1 MIIKGGKVFQEDG
14 SFLEQALY
22 INDHRLV
29 DKAEHQD
36 DEKVIDAEGL
46 LVLPGLV
53 DIHSHGAAG
62 EDFSDGNPEGLKKI
76 LQYEKRCGITSYCPT
91 SMTFPKERLRQIF
104 ASIKGAQTEE
114 EAKVVGINMEGPF
127 LDPAKKGAHVEEWIA
142 APDAAFVRE
151 LNQDVDGLV
160 RLVTLAP
167 NMDGAEEFIKEMH
180 EEVCISLGHTAA
192 DYDCAS
198 RAMKLGAHHVTHL
211 YNAMQP
217 FGHRAPGL
225 IGAAMDDP
233 ECMVE
238 LICDGYHIH
247 PSAIRAAFRMFGPER
262 VILISDSMR
271 ATGMENGTY
280 ELGGQEVTVKDRKAV
295 LKDGTLAGSATN
307 LYGCMCKAV
316 EFGIPLE
323 QAIMAVTANP
333 ARSIGIFDPRP
344 QRLRQRA
351 GHGGHR
357 RDRDPL
363 AVRQCLSRRVG
374 DRRRDLPGGLHRRR
388 GRLPP
393 ALRRGGWQARHPA
406 LPLADLRL
414 HGPAEEDP
422 DRLPAEDADARCHH
436 RRDRLRRRGAA
447 RRADQ
452 RSERHHHER

>member
-14 SFLEQALY
+14 SFLEQAIY

-29 DKAEHQD
+29 DKAEYQD
-36 DEKVIDAEGL
+36 DGEVIDAEGL

-104 ASIKGAQTEE
+104 ASIKGAQTEDG
-114 EAKVVGINMEGPF
+114 ATVVGINMEGPF
-127 LDPAKKGAHVEEWIA
+127 LDPAKKGAHVEKWIA
-142 APDAAFVRE
+142 APDVAFVRE
-151 LNQDVDGLV
+151 LNQDADGLV

-280 ELGGQEVTVKDRKAV
+280 ELGGQEVTVMDRKAV

-323 QAIMAVTANP
+323 QAIMAATANP
-333 ARSIGIFDPRP
+333 ARSIGIFD
-344 QRLRQRA
+344 
-351 GHGGHR
+351 
-357 RDRDPL
+357 
-363 AVRQCLSRRVG
+363 RVG
-374 DRRRDLPGGLHRRR
+374 SIRIGK
-388 GRLPP
+388 
-393 ALRRGGWQARHPA
+393 Q
-406 LPLADLRL
+406 ADLL
-414 HGPAEEDP
+414 
-422 DRLPAEDADARCHH
+422 LV
-436 RRDRLRRRGAA
+436 
-447 RRADQ
+447 
-452 RSERHHHER
+452 SENLELKRVI

>member
-14 SFLEQALY
+14 SFLEQTLY
-22 INDHRLV
+22 VNDHRLV
-29 DKAEHQD
+29 DKAEYQD
-36 DEKVIDAEGL
+36 DGEVIDAEGL

-62 EDFSDGNPEGLKKI
+62 EDFSDGNPEGFKKI

-104 ASIKGAQTEE
+104 ASIKGAQTEDG
-114 EAKVVGINMEGPF
+114 ATVVGINMEGPF
-127 LDPAKKGAHVEEWIA
+127 LDPAKKGAHVEKWIA
-142 APDAAFVRE
+142 APDVAFVRE
-151 LNQDVDGLV
+151 LNQDADGLV
-160 RLVTLAP
+160 RLVTVAP

-323 QAIMAVTANP
+323 QAIMAATANP
-333 ARSIGIFDPRP
+333 ARSIGIFD
-344 QRLRQRA
+344 
-351 GHGGHR
+351 
-357 RDRDPL
+357 
-363 AVRQCLSRRVG
+363 RVG
-374 DRRRDLPGGLHRRR
+374 SIRIGK
-388 GRLPP
+388 
-393 ALRRGGWQARHPA
+393 Q
-406 LPLADLRL
+406 ADLL
-414 HGPAEEDP
+414 
-422 DRLPAEDADARCHH
+422 LV
-436 RRDRLRRRGAA
+436 
-447 RRADQ
+447 
-452 RSERHHHER
+452 SENLELKRVI

>member
-29 DKAEHQD
+29 DKAEYQD

-114 EAKVVGINMEGPF
+114 GAKVVGINMEGPF

-247 PSAIRAAFRMFGPER
+247 PSAIRAAFRLFGPER

-280 ELGGQEVTVKDRKAV
+280 ELGGQEVTVQDRKAV

-323 QAIMAVTANP
+323 QAIMAATANP
-333 ARSIGIFDPRP
+333 ARSIGIFD
-344 QRLRQRA
+344 
-351 GHGGHR
+351 
-357 RDRDPL
+357 
-363 AVRQCLSRRVG
+363 RVG
-374 DRRRDLPGGLHRRR
+374 SIRIGK
-388 GRLPP
+388 
-393 ALRRGGWQARHPA
+393 Q
-406 LPLADLRL
+406 ADLL
-414 HGPAEEDP
+414 
-422 DRLPAEDADARCHH
+422 LV
-436 RRDRLRRRGAA
+436 
-447 RRADQ
+447 
-452 RSERHHHER
+452 SENLELKRVI

>member
-1 MIIKGGKVFQEDG
+1 MIIKRGKVFQEDG
-14 SFLEQALY
+14 NFLEQTLY
-22 INDHRLV
+22 VNDHRLV
-29 DKAEHQD
+29 DKAEYQD
-36 DEKVIDAEGL
+36 DGEVIDAEGL

-62 EDFSDGNPEGLKKI
+62 EDFSDGNPEGFKKI

-104 ASIKGAQTEE
+104 ASIKGAQTEDG
-114 EAKVVGINMEGPF
+114 ATVVGINMEGPF
-127 LDPAKKGAHVEEWIA
+127 LDPAKKGAHVEKWIA
-142 APDAAFVRE
+142 APDVAFVRE
-151 LNQDVDGLV
+151 LNQDADGLV

-323 QAIMAVTANP
+323 QAIMAATANP
-333 ARSIGIFDPRP
+333 ARSIGIFD
-344 QRLRQRA
+344 
-351 GHGGHR
+351 H
-357 RDRDPL
+357 
-363 AVRQCLSRRVG
+363 VG
-374 DRRRDLPGGLHRRR
+374 SIRIGK
-388 GRLPP
+388 
-393 ALRRGGWQARHPA
+393 Q
-406 LPLADLRL
+406 ADLL
-414 HGPAEEDP
+414 
-422 DRLPAEDADARCHH
+422 LV
-436 RRDRLRRRGAA
+436 
-447 RRADQ
+447 
-452 RSERHHHER
+452 SENFELKRVI

>member
-14 SFLEQALY
+14 SFLEQAIY

-29 DKAEHQD
+29 DKAEYQD
-36 DEKVIDAEGL
+36 DGEVIDAEGL

-76 LQYEKRCGITSYCPT
+76 LQYEKRCGITCYCPT

-104 ASIKGAQTEE
+104 ASIKGAQTEDG
-114 EAKVVGINMEGPF
+114 ATVVGINMEGPF
-127 LDPAKKGAHVEEWIA
+127 LDPAKKGAHVEKWIA
-142 APDAAFVRE
+142 APDVAFVRG
-151 LNQDVDGLV
+151 LNQDADGLV

-323 QAIMAVTANP
+323 QAIMAATANP
-333 ARSIGIFDPRP
+333 ARSIGIFD
-344 QRLRQRA
+344 
-351 GHGGHR
+351 
-357 RDRDPL
+357 
-363 AVRQCLSRRVG
+363 RVG
-374 DRRRDLPGGLHRRR
+374 SIRIGK
-388 GRLPP
+388 
-393 ALRRGGWQARHPA
+393 Q
-406 LPLADLRL
+406 ADLL
-414 HGPAEEDP
+414 
-422 DRLPAEDADARCHH
+422 LV
-436 RRDRLRRRGAA
+436 
-447 RRADQ
+447 
-452 RSERHHHER
+452 SENLELKRVI

>member
-29 DKAEHQD
+29 DKAEYQD

-238 LICDGYHIH
+238 MICDGYHIH

-307 LYGCMCKAV
+307 LYGCMCKAI

-323 QAIMAVTANP
+323 QAIMAATANP
-333 ARSIGIFDPRP
+333 ARSIGIFD
-344 QRLRQRA
+344 
-351 GHGGHR
+351 
-357 RDRDPL
+357 
-363 AVRQCLSRRVG
+363 RVG
-374 DRRRDLPGGLHRRR
+374 SIRIGK
-388 GRLPP
+388 
-393 ALRRGGWQARHPA
+393 Q
-406 LPLADLRL
+406 ADLL
-414 HGPAEEDP
+414 
-422 DRLPAEDADARCHH
+422 LV
-436 RRDRLRRRGAA
+436 
-447 RRADQ
+447 
-452 RSERHHHER
+452 SENLELKRVI

>member
-1 MIIKGGKVFQEDG
+1 MIIKRGKVFQEDG
-14 SFLEQALY
+14 NFLEQTLY
-22 INDHRLV
+22 VNDHRPV
-29 DKAEHQD
+29 DKAEYQYD
-36 DEKVIDAEGL
+36 GEVIDAEGL

-104 ASIKGAQTEE
+104 ASIKGAQTEDG
-114 EAKVVGINMEGPF
+114 ATVVGINMEGPF
-127 LDPAKKGAHVEEWIA
+127 LDPAKKGAHVEKWIA
-142 APDAAFVRE
+142 APDVAFVRE
-151 LNQDVDGLV
+151 LNQDADGLV

-323 QAIMAVTANP
+323 QAIMAATANP
-333 ARSIGIFDPRP
+333 ARSIGIFD
-344 QRLRQRA
+344 
-351 GHGGHR
+351 
-357 RDRDPL
+357 
-363 AVRQCLSRRVG
+363 RVG
-374 DRRRDLPGGLHRRR
+374 SIRIGK
-388 GRLPP
+388 
-393 ALRRGGWQARHPA
+393 Q
-406 LPLADLRL
+406 ADLL
-414 HGPAEEDP
+414 
-422 DRLPAEDADARCHH
+422 LV
-436 RRDRLRRRGAA
+436 
-447 RRADQ
+447 
-452 RSERHHHER
+452 SENLELKRVI

>member
-1 MIIKGGKVFQEDG
+1 MIIKRGKVFQEDG
-14 SFLEQALY
+14 NFLEQTLY
-22 INDHRLV
+22 VNDHRLV
-29 DKAEHQD
+29 DKAEYQYD
-36 DEKVIDAEGL
+36 GEVIDAEGL

-104 ASIKGAQTEE
+104 ASIKGAQTEDG
-114 EAKVVGINMEGPF
+114 ATVVGINMEGPF
-127 LDPAKKGAHVEEWIA
+127 LDPAKKGAHVEKWIA
-142 APDAAFVRE
+142 APDVAFVRE
-151 LNQDVDGLV
+151 LNQDADGLV

-217 FGHRAPGL
+217 FRHRAPGL

-323 QAIMAVTANP
+323 QAIMAATANP
-333 ARSIGIFDPRP
+333 ARSIGIFD
-344 QRLRQRA
+344 
-351 GHGGHR
+351 
-357 RDRDPL
+357 
-363 AVRQCLSRRVG
+363 RVG
-374 DRRRDLPGGLHRRR
+374 SIRIGK
-388 GRLPP
+388 
-393 ALRRGGWQARHPA
+393 Q
-406 LPLADLRL
+406 ADLL
-414 HGPAEEDP
+414 
-422 DRLPAEDADARCHH
+422 LV
-436 RRDRLRRRGAA
+436 
-447 RRADQ
+447 
-452 RSERHHHER
+452 SENLELKRVI

>member
-1 MIIKGGKVFQEDG
+1 MIIKRGKVFQEDG
-14 SFLEQALY
+14 NFLEQTLY
-22 INDHRLV
+22 VNAHRLV
-29 DKAEHQD
+29 DKAEYQD
-36 DEKVIDAEGL
+36 DGEIIDAEGL

-76 LQYEKRCGITSYCPT
+76 LRYERSCGITSYCPT

-114 EAKVVGINMEGPF
+114 GAKVVGINMEGPF
-127 LDPAKKGAHVEEWIA
+127 LDPAKKGAHVEKWIA
-142 APDAAFVRE
+142 APDVAFVRE

-238 LICDGYHIH
+238 MICDGYHIH

-271 ATGMENGTY
+271 AAGMENGTY

-323 QAIMAVTANP
+323 QAIMAATANP
-333 ARSIGIFDPRP
+333 ARSIGIFD
-344 QRLRQRA
+344 
-351 GHGGHR
+351 
-357 RDRDPL
+357 
-363 AVRQCLSRRVG
+363 RVG
-374 DRRRDLPGGLHRRR
+374 SIRIGK
-388 GRLPP
+388 
-393 ALRRGGWQARHPA
+393 Q
-406 LPLADLRL
+406 ADLL
-414 HGPAEEDP
+414 LA
-422 DRLPAEDADARCHH
+422 
-436 RRDRLRRRGAA
+436 
-447 RRADQ
+447 
-452 RSERHHHER
+452 SENLELKRVI

>member
-14 SFLEQALY
+14 SFLEQAIY
-22 INDHRLV
+22 INDQRLV
-29 DKAEHQD
+29 DKAEYQD
-36 DEKVIDAEGL
+36 DGEVIDAEGL

-104 ASIKGAQTEE
+104 ASIKGAQTEDG
-114 EAKVVGINMEGPF
+114 ATVVGINMEGPF
-127 LDPAKKGAHVEEWIA
+127 LDPAKKGAHVEKWIA
-142 APDAAFVRE
+142 APDVAFVRE
-151 LNQDVDGLV
+151 LNQDADGLV
-160 RLVTLAP
+160 RLVTVAP

-323 QAIMAVTANP
+323 QAIMAATANP
-333 ARSIGIFDPRP
+333 ARSIGIFD
-344 QRLRQRA
+344 
-351 GHGGHR
+351 
-357 RDRDPL
+357 
-363 AVRQCLSRRVG
+363 RVG
-374 DRRRDLPGGLHRRR
+374 SIRIGK
-388 GRLPP
+388 
-393 ALRRGGWQARHPA
+393 Q
-406 LPLADLRL
+406 ADLL
-414 HGPAEEDP
+414 
-422 DRLPAEDADARCHH
+422 LV
-436 RRDRLRRRGAA
+436 
-447 RRADQ
+447 
-452 RSERHHHER
+452 SENLELKRVI

>member
-14 SFLEQALY
+14 SFLEQTLY
-22 INDHRLV
+22 VNDHRLV
-29 DKAEHQD
+29 DKAEYQD
-36 DEKVIDAEGL
+36 DGEVIDAEGL

-104 ASIKGAQTEE
+104 ASIKGAQTEDG
-114 EAKVVGINMEGPF
+114 ATVVGINMEGPF
-127 LDPAKKGAHVEEWIA
+127 LDPAKKGAHVEKWIA
-142 APDAAFVRE
+142 APDVAFVRE
-151 LNQDVDGLV
+151 LNQDADGLV

-280 ELGGQEVTVKDRKAV
+280 ELGGQEVTVQDRKAV

-323 QAIMAVTANP
+323 QAIMAATANP
-333 ARSIGIFDPRP
+333 ARSIGIFD
-344 QRLRQRA
+344 
-351 GHGGHR
+351 
-357 RDRDPL
+357 
-363 AVRQCLSRRVG
+363 RVG
-374 DRRRDLPGGLHRRR
+374 SIRIGK
-388 GRLPP
+388 
-393 ALRRGGWQARHPA
+393 Q
-406 LPLADLRL
+406 ADLL
-414 HGPAEEDP
+414 
-422 DRLPAEDADARCHH
+422 LV
-436 RRDRLRRRGAA
+436 
-447 RRADQ
+447 
-452 RSERHHHER
+452 SENLELKRVI

>member
-29 DKAEHQD
+29 DKAEYQD

-76 LQYEKRCGITSYCPT
+76 LQYEKRCGITSYFPT

-247 PSAIRAAFRMFGPER
+247 PSAIRAAFRLFGPER

-307 LYGCMCKAV
+307 LYGCMCKAI

-323 QAIMAVTANP
+323 QAIMAATANP
-333 ARSIGIFDPRP
+333 ARSIGIFD
-344 QRLRQRA
+344 
-351 GHGGHR
+351 
-357 RDRDPL
+357 
-363 AVRQCLSRRVG
+363 RVG
-374 DRRRDLPGGLHRRR
+374 SIRIGK
-388 GRLPP
+388 
-393 ALRRGGWQARHPA
+393 Q
-406 LPLADLRL
+406 ADLL
-414 HGPAEEDP
+414 
-422 DRLPAEDADARCHH
+422 LV
-436 RRDRLRRRGAA
+436 
-447 RRADQ
+447 
-452 RSERHHHER
+452 SENLELKRVI

>member
-14 SFLEQALY
+14 SFLEQAIY

-29 DKAEHQD
+29 DKAEYQD
-36 DEKVIDAEGL
+36 DGEVIDAEGL

-104 ASIKGAQTEE
+104 ASIKGAQTEDG
-114 EAKVVGINMEGPF
+114 ATVVGINMEGPF
-127 LDPAKKGAHVEEWIA
+127 LDPAKKGAHVEKWIA
-142 APDAAFVRE
+142 APDVAFVRE
-151 LNQDVDGLV
+151 LNQDADGLV
-160 RLVTLAP
+160 SLVTLAP

-323 QAIMAVTANP
+323 QAIMAATANP
-333 ARSIGIFDPRP
+333 ARSIGIFD
-344 QRLRQRA
+344 
-351 GHGGHR
+351 
-357 RDRDPL
+357 
-363 AVRQCLSRRVG
+363 RVG
-374 DRRRDLPGGLHRRR
+374 SIRIGK
-388 GRLPP
+388 
-393 ALRRGGWQARHPA
+393 Q
-406 LPLADLRL
+406 ADLL
-414 HGPAEEDP
+414 
-422 DRLPAEDADARCHH
+422 LV
-436 RRDRLRRRGAA
+436 
-447 RRADQ
+447 
-452 RSERHHHER
+452 SENLELKRVI

>member
-29 DKAEHQD
+29 DKAEYQD

-53 DIHSHGAAG
+53 DIHSHGASG

-114 EAKVVGINMEGPF
+114 GAKVVGINMEGPF
-127 LDPAKKGAHVEEWIA
+127 LDPAKKGAHVEKWIA

-167 NMDGAEEFIKEMH
+167 NMEGAEDFIKEMH

-198 RAMKLGAHHVTHL
+198 GAMKLGAHHVTHL

-307 LYGCMCKAV
+307 LYGCMCKAI

-323 QAIMAVTANP
+323 QAIMAATANP
-333 ARSIGIFDPRP
+333 ARSIGIFD
-344 QRLRQRA
+344 
-351 GHGGHR
+351 
-357 RDRDPL
+357 
-363 AVRQCLSRRVG
+363 RVG
-374 DRRRDLPGGLHRRR
+374 SIRIGK
-388 GRLPP
+388 
-393 ALRRGGWQARHPA
+393 Q
-406 LPLADLRL
+406 ADLL
-414 HGPAEEDP
+414 
-422 DRLPAEDADARCHH
+422 LV
-436 RRDRLRRRGAA
+436 
-447 RRADQ
+447 
-452 RSERHHHER
+452 SENLELKRVI

>member
-29 DKAEHQD
+29 DKAEYQD

-127 LDPAKKGAHVEEWIA
+127 LDPAKKGAHGEEWIA

-198 RAMKLGAHHVTHL
+198 GAMKLGAHHVTHL

-238 LICDGYHIH
+238 MICDGYHIH

-271 ATGMENGTY
+271 ATGMKNGTY

-323 QAIMAVTANP
+323 QAIMAATANP
-333 ARSIGIFDPRP
+333 ARSIGIFD
-344 QRLRQRA
+344 
-351 GHGGHR
+351 
-357 RDRDPL
+357 
-363 AVRQCLSRRVG
+363 RVG
-374 DRRRDLPGGLHRRR
+374 SIRIGK
-388 GRLPP
+388 
-393 ALRRGGWQARHPA
+393 Q
-406 LPLADLRL
+406 ADLL
-414 HGPAEEDP
+414 
-422 DRLPAEDADARCHH
+422 LV
-436 RRDRLRRRGAA
+436 
-447 RRADQ
+447 
-452 RSERHHHER
+452 SENLELKRVI

>member
-1 MIIKGGKVFQEDG
+1 MIIKRGKVFQEDG
-14 SFLEQALY
+14 NFLEQTLY
-22 INDHRLV
+22 VNDHRLV
-29 DKAEHQD
+29 DKAEYQYD
-36 DEKVIDAEGL
+36 GEVIDA
-46 LVLPGLV
+46 
-53 DIHSHGAAG
+53 
-62 EDFSDGNPEGLKKI
+62 EGLKKI

-104 ASIKGAQTEE
+104 ASIKGAQTEDG
-114 EAKVVGINMEGPF
+114 ATVVGINMEGPF
-127 LDPAKKGAHVEEWIA
+127 LDPAKKGAHVEKWIA
-142 APDAAFVRE
+142 APDVAFVRE
-151 LNQDVDGLV
+151 LNQDADGLV

-323 QAIMAVTANP
+323 QAIMAATANP
-333 ARSIGIFDPRP
+333 ARSIGIFD
-344 QRLRQRA
+344 
-351 GHGGHR
+351 
-357 RDRDPL
+357 
-363 AVRQCLSRRVG
+363 RVG
-374 DRRRDLPGGLHRRR
+374 SIRIGK
-388 GRLPP
+388 
-393 ALRRGGWQARHPA
+393 Q
-406 LPLADLRL
+406 ADLL
-414 HGPAEEDP
+414 
-422 DRLPAEDADARCHH
+422 LV
-436 RRDRLRRRGAA
+436 
-447 RRADQ
+447 
-452 RSERHHHER
+452 SENLELKRVI

>member
-14 SFLEQALY
+14 SFQEQALY

-29 DKAEHQD
+29 DKAEYQD

-114 EAKVVGINMEGPF
+114 GAKVVGINMEGPF
-127 LDPAKKGAHVEEWIA
+127 LDPAKKGAHVEKWIA
-142 APDAAFVRE
+142 APDVAFVRE

-271 ATGMENGTY
+271 AAGMENGTY

-323 QAIMAVTANP
+323 QAIMAATANP
-333 ARSIGIFDPRP
+333 ARSIGIFD
-344 QRLRQRA
+344 
-351 GHGGHR
+351 
-357 RDRDPL
+357 
-363 AVRQCLSRRVG
+363 RVG
-374 DRRRDLPGGLHRRR
+374 SIRIGK
-388 GRLPP
+388 
-393 ALRRGGWQARHPA
+393 Q
-406 LPLADLRL
+406 ADLL
-414 HGPAEEDP
+414 LA
-422 DRLPAEDADARCHH
+422 
-436 RRDRLRRRGAA
+436 
-447 RRADQ
+447 
-452 RSERHHHER
+452 SENLELKRVI

>member
-1 MIIKGGKVFQEDG
+1 MIIKSGKVFQEDG
-14 SFLEQALY
+14 SFLEQTLY
-22 INDHRLV
+22 VNAHRLV
-29 DKAEHQD
+29 DKAEYQD
-36 DEKVIDAEGL
+36 DGEIIDAEGL

-76 LQYEKRCGITSYCPT
+76 LRYERSCGITSYCPT

-323 QAIMAVTANP
+323 QAIMAATANP
-333 ARSIGIFDPRP
+333 ARSIGIFD
-344 QRLRQRA
+344 
-351 GHGGHR
+351 
-357 RDRDPL
+357 
-363 AVRQCLSRRVG
+363 RVG
-374 DRRRDLPGGLHRRR
+374 SIRIGK
-388 GRLPP
+388 
-393 ALRRGGWQARHPA
+393 Q
-406 LPLADLRL
+406 ADLL
-414 HGPAEEDP
+414 
-422 DRLPAEDADARCHH
+422 LV
-436 RRDRLRRRGAA
+436 
-447 RRADQ
+447 
-452 RSERHHHER
+452 SENLELKRVI

>member
-29 DKAEHQD
+29 DKAEYQD

-114 EAKVVGINMEGPF
+114 GAKVVGINMEGPF
-127 LDPAKKGAHVEEWIA
+127 LDPVKKGAHVEEWIT

-198 RAMKLGAHHVTHL
+198 GAMKLGAHHVTHL

-323 QAIMAVTANP
+323 QAIMAATANP
-333 ARSIGIFDPRP
+333 ARSIGIFD
-344 QRLRQRA
+344 
-351 GHGGHR
+351 
-357 RDRDPL
+357 
-363 AVRQCLSRRVG
+363 RVG
-374 DRRRDLPGGLHRRR
+374 SIRIGK
-388 GRLPP
+388 
-393 ALRRGGWQARHPA
+393 Q
-406 LPLADLRL
+406 ADLL
-414 HGPAEEDP
+414 
-422 DRLPAEDADARCHH
+422 LV
-436 RRDRLRRRGAA
+436 
-447 RRADQ
+447 
-452 RSERHHHER
+452 SENLELKRVI

>member
-29 DKAEHQD
+29 DKAEYQD

-104 ASIKGAQTEE
+104 ASIKGAQTEDG
-114 EAKVVGINMEGPF
+114 ATVVGINMEGPF
-127 LDPAKKGAHVEEWIA
+127 LDPAKKGAHVEKWIA
-142 APDAAFVRE
+142 APDVAFVRE
-151 LNQDVDGLV
+151 LNQDADGLV

-307 LYGCMCKAV
+307 LYGCMCKAI

-333 ARSIGIFDPRP
+333 ARSIGIFD
-344 QRLRQRA
+344 
-351 GHGGHR
+351 
-357 RDRDPL
+357 
-363 AVRQCLSRRVG
+363 RVG
-374 DRRRDLPGGLHRRR
+374 SIRIGK
-388 GRLPP
+388 
-393 ALRRGGWQARHPA
+393 Q
-406 LPLADLRL
+406 ADLL
-414 HGPAEEDP
+414 
-422 DRLPAEDADARCHH
+422 LV
-436 RRDRLRRRGAA
+436 
-447 RRADQ
+447 
-452 RSERHHHER
+452 SENLELKRVI

>member
-1 MIIKGGKVFQEDG
+1 MIIKSGKVFQEDG
-14 SFLEQALY
+14 SFLEQTLY
-22 INDHRLV
+22 VNDHRLV
-29 DKAEHQD
+29 DKAEYQD
-36 DEKVIDAEGL
+36 DGEIIDAEGL

-53 DIHSHGAAG
+53 DVHSHGAAG
-62 EDFSDGNPEGLKKI
+62 EDFSDGDPEGLKKI
-76 LQYEKRCGITSYCPT
+76 LRYERSCGITSYCPT
-91 SMTFPKERLRQIF
+91 SMTFPKERLHQIF

-114 EAKVVGINMEGPF
+114 GAKVVGINMEGPF
-127 LDPAKKGAHVEEWIA
+127 LDPAKKGAHVEEWIT

-151 LNQDVDGLV
+151 LNQDADGLV

-167 NMDGAEEFIKEMH
+167 NMDGSEEFIKEMH

-238 LICDGYHIH
+238 MICDGYHIH
-247 PSAIRAAFRMFGPER
+247 PSAIRAAFRMFGAER

-271 ATGMENGTY
+271 ATGMKNGTY

-323 QAIMAVTANP
+323 QAIMAATANP
-333 ARSIGIFDPRP
+333 ARSIGIFD
-344 QRLRQRA
+344 Q
-351 GHGGHR
+351 
-357 RDRDPL
+357 
-363 AVRQCLSRRVG
+363 VG
-374 DRRRDLPGGLHRRR
+374 SIRIGK
-388 GRLPP
+388 
-393 ALRRGGWQARHPA
+393 Q
-406 LPLADLRL
+406 ADLLLVSKNLELKRVI
-414 HGPAEEDP
+414 
-422 DRLPAEDADARCHH
+422 
-436 RRDRLRRRGAA
+436 
-447 RRADQ
+447 
-452 RSERHHHER
+452 

>member
-14 SFLEQALY
+14 SFLEQAIY

-29 DKAEHQD
+29 DKAEYQD
-36 DEKVIDAEGL
+36 DGEVIDAEGL

-247 PSAIRAAFRMFGPER
+247 PSAIRAAFRLFGPER

-307 LYGCMCKAV
+307 LYGCMCKAI

-323 QAIMAVTANP
+323 QAIMAATANP
-333 ARSIGIFDPRP
+333 ARSIGIFD
-344 QRLRQRA
+344 
-351 GHGGHR
+351 
-357 RDRDPL
+357 
-363 AVRQCLSRRVG
+363 RVG
-374 DRRRDLPGGLHRRR
+374 SIRIGK
-388 GRLPP
+388 
-393 ALRRGGWQARHPA
+393 Q
-406 LPLADLRL
+406 ADLL
-414 HGPAEEDP
+414 
-422 DRLPAEDADARCHH
+422 LV
-436 RRDRLRRRGAA
+436 
-447 RRADQ
+447 
-452 RSERHHHER
+452 SENLELKRVI

>member
-14 SFLEQALY
+14 SFLEQAIY

-29 DKAEHQD
+29 DKAEYQD
-36 DEKVIDAEGL
+36 DGEVIDAEGL

-104 ASIKGAQTEE
+104 ASIKGAQTEDG
-114 EAKVVGINMEGPF
+114 ATVVGINMEGPF
-127 LDPAKKGAHVEEWIA
+127 LDPAKKGAHVEKWIA
-142 APDAAFVRE
+142 APDVAFVRE
-151 LNQDVDGLV
+151 LNQDADGLV

-198 RAMKLGAHHVTHL
+198 RAMQLGAHHVTHL

-323 QAIMAVTANP
+323 QAIMAATANP
-333 ARSIGIFDPRP
+333 ARSIGIFD
-344 QRLRQRA
+344 
-351 GHGGHR
+351 
-357 RDRDPL
+357 
-363 AVRQCLSRRVG
+363 RVG
-374 DRRRDLPGGLHRRR
+374 SIRIGK
-388 GRLPP
+388 
-393 ALRRGGWQARHPA
+393 Q
-406 LPLADLRL
+406 ADLL
-414 HGPAEEDP
+414 
-422 DRLPAEDADARCHH
+422 LV
-436 RRDRLRRRGAA
+436 
-447 RRADQ
+447 
-452 RSERHHHER
+452 SENLELKRVI

>member
-14 SFLEQALY
+14 SFLEQAIY

-29 DKAEHQD
+29 DKAEYQD
-36 DEKVIDAEGL
+36 DGEVIDAEGL

-104 ASIKGAQTEE
+104 ASIKGAQTEDG
-114 EAKVVGINMEGPF
+114 ATVVGINMEGPF
-127 LDPAKKGAHVEEWIA
+127 LDPVKKGAHVEKWIA
-142 APDAAFVRE
+142 TPDVAFVRE
-151 LNQDVDGLV
+151 LNQDADGLV

-323 QAIMAVTANP
+323 QAIMAATANP
-333 ARSIGIFDPRP
+333 ARSIGIFD
-344 QRLRQRA
+344 
-351 GHGGHR
+351 
-357 RDRDPL
+357 
-363 AVRQCLSRRVG
+363 RVG
-374 DRRRDLPGGLHRRR
+374 SIRIGK
-388 GRLPP
+388 
-393 ALRRGGWQARHPA
+393 Q
-406 LPLADLRL
+406 ADLL
-414 HGPAEEDP
+414 
-422 DRLPAEDADARCHH
+422 LV
-436 RRDRLRRRGAA
+436 
-447 RRADQ
+447 
-452 RSERHHHER
+452 SENLELKRVI

>member
-1 MIIKGGKVFQEDG
+1 MIIKRGKVFQEDG
-14 SFLEQALY
+14 NFLEQTLY
-22 INDHRLV
+22 VNDHRLV
-29 DKAEHQD
+29 DKAEYQYD
-36 DEKVIDAEGL
+36 GEVIDAEGL

-104 ASIKGAQTEE
+104 ASIKGAQTEDG
-114 EAKVVGINMEGPF
+114 ATVVGINMEGPF
-127 LDPAKKGAHVEEWIA
+127 LDPAKKGAHVEKWIA
-142 APDAAFVRE
+142 APDVAFVRE
-151 LNQDVDGLV
+151 LNQDADGLV

-333 ARSIGIFDPRP
+333 ARSIGIID
-344 QRLRQRA
+344 Q
-351 GHGGHR
+351 
-357 RDRDPL
+357 
-363 AVRQCLSRRVG
+363 VG
-374 DRRRDLPGGLHRRR
+374 SIRIGK
-388 GRLPP
+388 
-393 ALRRGGWQARHPA
+393 Q
-406 LPLADLRL
+406 ADLL
-414 HGPAEEDP
+414 
-422 DRLPAEDADARCHH
+422 LV
-436 RRDRLRRRGAA
+436 
-447 RRADQ
+447 
-452 RSERHHHER
+452 SENLELKRVI

>member
-14 SFLEQALY
+14 SFLEQAIY

-29 DKAEHQD
+29 DKAEYQD
-36 DEKVIDAEGL
+36 DGEVIDAEGL

-62 EDFSDGNPEGLKKI
+62 EDFSDGNSEGLKKI

-104 ASIKGAQTEE
+104 ASIKGAQTEDG
-114 EAKVVGINMEGPF
+114 ATVVGINMEGPF
-127 LDPAKKGAHVEEWIA
+127 LDPAKKGAHVEKWIA
-142 APDAAFVRE
+142 APDVAFVRE

-323 QAIMAVTANP
+323 QAIMAATANP
-333 ARSIGIFDPRP
+333 ARSIGIFD
-344 QRLRQRA
+344 
-351 GHGGHR
+351 
-357 RDRDPL
+357 
-363 AVRQCLSRRVG
+363 RVG
-374 DRRRDLPGGLHRRR
+374 SIRIGK
-388 GRLPP
+388 
-393 ALRRGGWQARHPA
+393 Q
-406 LPLADLRL
+406 ADLL
-414 HGPAEEDP
+414 
-422 DRLPAEDADARCHH
+422 LV
-436 RRDRLRRRGAA
+436 
-447 RRADQ
+447 
-452 RSERHHHER
+452 SENLELKRVI

>member
-1 MIIKGGKVFQEDG
+1 MIIKGGKVFQENG
-14 SFLEQALY
+14 SFLEQAIY

-29 DKAEHQD
+29 DKAEYQD
-36 DEKVIDAEGL
+36 DGEVIDAEGL

-114 EAKVVGINMEGPF
+114 GAKVVGINMEGPF
-127 LDPAKKGAHVEEWIA
+127 LDPAKKGAHVEKWIA
-142 APDAAFVRE
+142 APDVAFVRE
-151 LNQDVDGLV
+151 LNQDADGLV

-333 ARSIGIFDPRP
+333 ARSIGIFD
-344 QRLRQRA
+344 
-351 GHGGHR
+351 
-357 RDRDPL
+357 
-363 AVRQCLSRRVG
+363 RVG
-374 DRRRDLPGGLHRRR
+374 SIRIGK
-388 GRLPP
+388 
-393 ALRRGGWQARHPA
+393 Q
-406 LPLADLRL
+406 ADLL
-414 HGPAEEDP
+414 
-422 DRLPAEDADARCHH
+422 LV
-436 RRDRLRRRGAA
+436 
-447 RRADQ
+447 
-452 RSERHHHER
+452 SENLELKRVI

>member
-1 MIIKGGKVFQEDG
+1 MIIKSGKVFQEDG
-14 SFLEQALY
+14 SFLEQTLY
-22 INDHRLV
+22 VNAHRLV
-29 DKAEHQD
+29 DKAEYQD
-36 DEKVIDAEGL
+36 DGEIIDAEGL

-76 LQYEKRCGITSYCPT
+76 LRYERSCGITSYCPT

-238 LICDGYHIH
+238 MICDGYHIH

-323 QAIMAVTANP
+323 QAIMAATANP
-333 ARSIGIFDPRP
+333 ARSIGIFD
-344 QRLRQRA
+344 
-351 GHGGHR
+351 
-357 RDRDPL
+357 
-363 AVRQCLSRRVG
+363 RVG
-374 DRRRDLPGGLHRRR
+374 SIRIGK
-388 GRLPP
+388 
-393 ALRRGGWQARHPA
+393 Q
-406 LPLADLRL
+406 ADLL
-414 HGPAEEDP
+414 LA
-422 DRLPAEDADARCHH
+422 
-436 RRDRLRRRGAA
+436 
-447 RRADQ
+447 
-452 RSERHHHER
+452 SENLELKRVI

>member
-1 MIIKGGKVFQEDG
+1 MIIKRGKVFQEDG
-14 SFLEQALY
+14 NFLEQTLY
-22 INDHRLV
+22 VNDHRLV
-29 DKAEHQD
+29 DKAEYQYD
-36 DEKVIDAEGL
+36 GEVIDAEGL

-62 EDFSDGNPEGLKKI
+62 EDFSDGNPEELKKI

-104 ASIKGAQTEE
+104 ASIKGAQTEDG
-114 EAKVVGINMEGPF
+114 ATVVGINMEGPF
-127 LDPAKKGAHVEEWIA
+127 LDPAKKGAHVEKWIA
-142 APDAAFVRE
+142 APDVAFVRE
-151 LNQDVDGLV
+151 LNQDADGLV

-217 FGHRAPGL
+217 FRHRAPGL

-323 QAIMAVTANP
+323 QAIMAATANP
-333 ARSIGIFDPRP
+333 ARSIGIFD
-344 QRLRQRA
+344 
-351 GHGGHR
+351 
-357 RDRDPL
+357 
-363 AVRQCLSRRVG
+363 RVG
-374 DRRRDLPGGLHRRR
+374 SIRIGK
-388 GRLPP
+388 
-393 ALRRGGWQARHPA
+393 Q
-406 LPLADLRL
+406 ADLL
-414 HGPAEEDP
+414 
-422 DRLPAEDADARCHH
+422 LV
-436 RRDRLRRRGAA
+436 
-447 RRADQ
+447 
-452 RSERHHHER
+452 SENLELKRVI

>member
-1 MIIKGGKVFQEDG
+1 MIIKSGKVFQEDG
-14 SFLEQALY
+14 SFLEQTLY
-22 INDHRLV
+22 VNAHRLV
-29 DKAEHQD
+29 DKAEYQD
-36 DEKVIDAEGL
+36 DGEIIDAEGI

-76 LQYEKRCGITSYCPT
+76 LRYERSCGITSYCPT

-114 EAKVVGINMEGPF
+114 GAKVVGINMEGPF
-127 LDPAKKGAHVEEWIA
+127 LDPAKKGAHVEKWIA
-142 APDAAFVRE
+142 APDVAFVRE

-238 LICDGYHIH
+238 MICDGYHIH

-323 QAIMAVTANP
+323 QAIMAATANP
-333 ARSIGIFDPRP
+333 ARSIGIFD
-344 QRLRQRA
+344 
-351 GHGGHR
+351 
-357 RDRDPL
+357 
-363 AVRQCLSRRVG
+363 RVG
-374 DRRRDLPGGLHRRR
+374 SIRIGK
-388 GRLPP
+388 
-393 ALRRGGWQARHPA
+393 Q
-406 LPLADLRL
+406 ADLL
-414 HGPAEEDP
+414 
-422 DRLPAEDADARCHH
+422 LV
-436 RRDRLRRRGAA
+436 
-447 RRADQ
+447 
-452 RSERHHHER
+452 SENLELKRVI

>member
-14 SFLEQALY
+14 SCLEQAIY

-29 DKAEHQD
+29 DKAEYQD
-36 DEKVIDAEGL
+36 DGEVIDAEGL

-104 ASIKGAQTEE
+104 ASIKGAQTEDG
-114 EAKVVGINMEGPF
+114 ATVVGINMEGPF
-127 LDPAKKGAHVEEWIA
+127 LDPAKKGAHVEKWIA
-142 APDAAFVRE
+142 APDVAFVRE
-151 LNQDVDGLV
+151 LNQDADGLV
-160 RLVTLAP
+160 RLVTVAP

-323 QAIMAVTANP
+323 QAIMAATANP
-333 ARSIGIFDPRP
+333 ARSIGIFD
-344 QRLRQRA
+344 
-351 GHGGHR
+351 
-357 RDRDPL
+357 
-363 AVRQCLSRRVG
+363 RVG
-374 DRRRDLPGGLHRRR
+374 SIRIGK
-388 GRLPP
+388 
-393 ALRRGGWQARHPA
+393 Q
-406 LPLADLRL
+406 ADLL
-414 HGPAEEDP
+414 
-422 DRLPAEDADARCHH
+422 LV
-436 RRDRLRRRGAA
+436 
-447 RRADQ
+447 
-452 RSERHHHER
+452 SENLELKRVI

>member
-1 MIIKGGKVFQEDG
+1 MIIKRGKVFQEDG
-14 SFLEQALY
+14 NFLEQTLY
-22 INDHRLV
+22 VNDHRLV
-29 DKAEHQD
+29 DKAEYQD
-36 DEKVIDAEGL
+36 DGEVIDAEGL

-104 ASIKGAQTEE
+104 ASIKGAQTEDG
-114 EAKVVGINMEGPF
+114 ATVVGINMEGPF
-127 LDPAKKGAHVEEWIA
+127 LDPAKKGAHVEKWIA
-142 APDAAFVRE
+142 APDVAFVRE
-151 LNQDVDGLV
+151 LNQDADGLV
-160 RLVTLAP
+160 RLVTVAP

-247 PSAIRAAFRMFGPER
+247 PSAIRAAFRLFGPER

-323 QAIMAVTANP
+323 QAIMAATANP
-333 ARSIGIFDPRP
+333 ARSIGIFD
-344 QRLRQRA
+344 
-351 GHGGHR
+351 
-357 RDRDPL
+357 
-363 AVRQCLSRRVG
+363 CVG
-374 DRRRDLPGGLHRRR
+374 SIRIGK
-388 GRLPP
+388 
-393 ALRRGGWQARHPA
+393 Q
-406 LPLADLRL
+406 ADLL
-414 HGPAEEDP
+414 
-422 DRLPAEDADARCHH
+422 LV
-436 RRDRLRRRGAA
+436 
-447 RRADQ
+447 
-452 RSERHHHER
+452 SENFELKRVI

>member
-29 DKAEHQD
+29 DKAEYQD

-114 EAKVVGINMEGPF
+114 GAKVVGINMEGPF
-127 LDPAKKGAHVEEWIA
+127 LDPVKKGAHVEEWIA

-167 NMDGAEEFIKEMH
+167 NMEGAEEFIKEMH

-247 PSAIRAAFRMFGPER
+247 PSAIRAAFRLFGPER

-271 ATGMENGTY
+271 ATGIENGTY

-323 QAIMAVTANP
+323 QAIMAATANP
-333 ARSIGIFDPRP
+333 ARSIGIFD
-344 QRLRQRA
+344 
-351 GHGGHR
+351 
-357 RDRDPL
+357 
-363 AVRQCLSRRVG
+363 RVG
-374 DRRRDLPGGLHRRR
+374 SIRIGK
-388 GRLPP
+388 
-393 ALRRGGWQARHPA
+393 Q
-406 LPLADLRL
+406 ADLL
-414 HGPAEEDP
+414 
-422 DRLPAEDADARCHH
+422 LV
-436 RRDRLRRRGAA
+436 
-447 RRADQ
+447 
-452 RSERHHHER
+452 SENLELKRVI

>member
-1 MIIKGGKVFQEDG
+1 MIIKSGKVFQEDG
-14 SFLEQALY
+14 SFLEQTLY
-22 INDHRLV
+22 VNAHRLV
-29 DKAEHQD
+29 DKAEYQD
-36 DEKVIDAEGL
+36 DGEIIDAEGL

-76 LQYEKRCGITSYCPT
+76 LRYERSCGITSYCPT

-114 EAKVVGINMEGPF
+114 GAKVVGINMEGPF
-127 LDPAKKGAHVEEWIA
+127 LDPAKKGAHVEKWIA
-142 APDAAFVRE
+142 APDVAFVRE

-238 LICDGYHIH
+238 MICDGYHIH

-271 ATGMENGTY
+271 AAGMENGTY

-323 QAIMAVTANP
+323 QAIMAATANP
-333 ARSIGIFDPRP
+333 ARSIGIFDRVGSIRIGK
-344 QRLRQRA
+344 QADL
-351 GHGGHR
+351 
-357 RDRDPL
+357 L
-363 AVRQCLSRRVG
+363 LVSENLELRRVI
-374 DRRRDLPGGLHRRR
+374 
-388 GRLPP
+388 
-393 ALRRGGWQARHPA
+393 
-406 LPLADLRL
+406 
-414 HGPAEEDP
+414 
-422 DRLPAEDADARCHH
+422 
-436 RRDRLRRRGAA
+436 
-447 RRADQ
+447 
-452 RSERHHHER
+452 

>member
-29 DKAEHQD
+29 DKAEYQD

-76 LQYEKRCGITSYCPT
+76 LRYERSCGITSYCPT

-114 EAKVVGINMEGPF
+114 GAKVVGINMEGPF
-127 LDPAKKGAHVEEWIA
+127 LDPAKKGAHVEKWIA
-142 APDAAFVRE
+142 APDVAFVRE

-238 LICDGYHIH
+238 MICDGYHIH

-271 ATGMENGTY
+271 AAGMENGTY

-323 QAIMAVTANP
+323 QAIMAATANP
-333 ARSIGIFDPRP
+333 ARSIGIFD
-344 QRLRQRA
+344 
-351 GHGGHR
+351 
-357 RDRDPL
+357 
-363 AVRQCLSRRVG
+363 RVG
-374 DRRRDLPGGLHRRR
+374 SIRIGK
-388 GRLPP
+388 
-393 ALRRGGWQARHPA
+393 Q
-406 LPLADLRL
+406 ADLL
-414 HGPAEEDP
+414 LA
-422 DRLPAEDADARCHH
+422 
-436 RRDRLRRRGAA
+436 
-447 RRADQ
+447 
-452 RSERHHHER
+452 SENLELKRVI